1 MSSSLRRVAVGAS
14 RRRMAL
20 GALLAG
26 SVGVANPTT
35 VHALLAGGHEVP
47 PVVTAAHGSAVVTVD
62 AGGRVS
68 GRVISHGTKATM
80 VRIHEGAEGTN
91 GPILIWL
98 KQRAPGLWVVPPEA
112 QLTAL
117 QHRRFLAGELY
128 INVHSARHPAG
139 ELRGQL
145 LP

>member
-1 MSSSLRRVAVGAS
+1 MAVAVLRAGGEGVA
-14 RRRMAL
+14 MATTVR
-20 GALLAG
+20 AVLAG
-26 SVGVANPTT
+26 S
-35 VHALLAGGHEVP
+35 HEVP